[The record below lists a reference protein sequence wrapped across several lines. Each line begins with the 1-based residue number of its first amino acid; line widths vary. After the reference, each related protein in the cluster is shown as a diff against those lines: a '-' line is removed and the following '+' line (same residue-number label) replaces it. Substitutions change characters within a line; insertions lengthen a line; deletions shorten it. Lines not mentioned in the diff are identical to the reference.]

1 MAAPMTKAPSRPP
14 IRMSDVARAAGVSP
28 MSVSNAFNRP
38 AVLLPETRA
47 RILAVAAELGYVPNR
62 IAGTL
67 ASGRSQV
74 VAAIVPSIRNSSF
87 ARTVQGLSDT
97 LTDRGYELLLAI
109 ADTPERELSSLQA
122 VLGRRPDGIV
132 LTGNAHLPQSIALL
146 RQARL
151 PVVESWILSAPIIDM
166 AVGFDLG
173 AAAFAMGRHLIAR
186 GYRHIGYAGY
196 APAENSRFLERQQ
209 GFQRALR
216 GAGLRDDLLFH
227 AEERSGF
234 KGGRLALE
242 TLRMREPRLDAI
254 FCSTDVFAAGL
265 IFECQ
270 RRGIQVP
277 EDLAVAGYGDFEIA
291 AEIVPRLS
299 TVRTRGYEIGQGAA
313 RLILDRAE
321 GREASARYDVGHE
334 LVLRESS

>member
-1 MAAPMTKAPSRPP
+1 MT
-14 IRMSDVARAAGVSP
+14 
-28 MSVSNAFNRP
+28 
-38 AVLLPETRA
+38 
-47 RILAVAAELGYVPNR
+47 
-62 IAGTL
+62 
-67 ASGRSQV
+67 
-74 VAAIVPSIRNSSF
+74 
-87 ARTVQGLSDT
+87 
-97 LTDRGYELLLAI
+97 
-109 ADTPERELSSLQA
+109 
-122 VLGRRPDGIV
+122 
-132 LTGNAHLPQSIALL
+132 LL

-151 PVVESWILSAPIIDM
+151 PVVESWIFSAPIIDM

-216 GAGLRDDLLFH
+216 EARLSDDLLFH

-234 KGGRLALE
+234 RGGRLALE
-242 TLRMREPRLDAI
+242 ALRMREPRLDAI

-270 RRGIQVP
+270 RHGIRVP
-277 EDLAVAGYGDFEIA
+277 VDLAVAGYGDFEIA

-299 TVRTRGYEIGQGAA
+299 TVRTRGYEIGQAAA

-321 GREASARYDVGHE
+321 GREAPARYDVGHE

>member
-1 MAAPMTKAPSRPP
+1 
-14 IRMSDVARAAGVSP
+14 MSDVARAAGVSP

-38 AVLLPETRA
+38 AVVLPETRA

-62 IAGTL
+62 VAGAL

-97 LTDRGYELLLAI
+97 LTERGYELLLAI
-109 ADTPERELSSLQA
+109 ADTPARELSSLQA

-132 LTGNAHLPQSIALL
+132 LTGNTHLPQSIALL
-146 RQARL
+146 RQAGL

-173 AAAFAMGRHLIAR
+173 AAASAMGRHLIAR

-196 APAENSRFLERQQ
+196 APAENRRFLERQQ

-216 GAGLRDDLLFH
+216 ESGLRDDLLFY
-227 AEERSGF
+227 AAERSGF
-234 KGGRLALE
+234 AGGRLALE
-242 TLRMREPRLDAI
+242 ALRRREPRLDAV
-254 FCSTDVFAAGL
+254 FCSTDIFAAGM

-270 RRGIQVP
+270 RRNIQVP
-277 EDLAVAGYGDFEIA
+277 EGLAIVGYGDFEIA

-299 TVRTRGYEIGQGAA
+299 TVRTRGYEIGQAAA

-321 GREASARYDVGHE
+321 GREVPPRHDVGHE